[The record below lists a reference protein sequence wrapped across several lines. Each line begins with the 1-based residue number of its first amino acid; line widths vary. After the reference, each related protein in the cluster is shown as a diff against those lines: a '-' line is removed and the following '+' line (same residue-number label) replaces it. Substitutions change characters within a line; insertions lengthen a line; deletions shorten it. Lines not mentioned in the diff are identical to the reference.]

1 MEVKKKQD
9 FQKVNEW
16 IVVCIILHYFLMMHN
31 DEWADDDDEDEEPE
45 EDVVDWAAVRGE
57 QADAGRHLRQSVQ
70 DYLLNH
76 FANMT
81 I

>member
-1 MEVKKKQD
+1 MTVALS
-9 FQKVNEW
+9 VT
-16 IVVCIILHYFLMMHN
+16 M
-31 DEWADDDDEDEEPE
+31 WADDDDEQADEDEAPW
-45 EDVVDWAAVRGE
+45 DYAD
-57 QADAGRHLRQSVQ
+57 ADAGRDLRQSVQ